1 MEKRNLILSIFICIS
16 SFLCSQSEKMLIVK
30 KGIASLSSKK
40 VKSGHIEILKS
51 TDTIKVSPA
60 SLVFITNNKK
70 IVELKPNKTYTPKEI
85 RKLFVASKISFN
97 DDFINVIMNQK
108 YHIED
113 KVGSTSRGAEEN
125 WEYLPNDSFKSLEN
139 TVSLKINQNLN
150 KLTTDVRLY
159 RLGDQDTLTLKGS
172 DLSNGIKLD
181 KPGEY
186 HWIYNTQKAMYDN
199 NFFIPPSE
207 EQQQLKEA
215 FLNFKN
221 SILNFSTEM
230 QEQLLQEYL
239 YINKLFN

>member
-125 WEYLPNDSFKSLEN
+125 WEYLPNDGFKSLEN

-150 KLTTDVRLY
+150 KLTTDVKLY
-159 RLGDQDTLTLKGS
+159 KLGDKDTIVIKTTELYS
-172 DLSNGIKLD
+172 GIKLD
-181 KPGEY
+181 KPGEF
-186 HWIYNTQKAMYDN
+186 HWVYTTEKGIYDN

-215 FLNFKN
+215 FLNFKK
-221 SILNFSTEM
+221 SILNFSPAM
-230 QEQLLQEYL
+230 QEQLIQEYL
-239 YINKLFN
+239 FVNKLFN

>member
-1 MEKRNLILSIFICIS
+1 M
-16 SFLCSQSEKMLIVK
+16 
-30 KGIASLSSKK
+30 
-40 VKSGHIEILKS
+40 
-51 TDTIKVSPA
+51 
-60 SLVFITNNKK
+60 
-70 IVELKPNKTYTPKEI
+70 
-85 RKLFVASKISFN
+85 FVASKISFN

-199 NFFIPPSE
+199 NFFIPHSE

-215 FLNFKN
+215 FLNFKK
-221 SILNFSTEM
+221 SILNFSPAM
-230 QEQLLQEYL
+230 QEQLIQEYL
-239 YINKLFN
+239 FVNKLFN